1 MQHHTGK
8 YNDLNS
14 TVFTAAGPS
23 HWLLCA
29 VNRDDHGNGILIP
42 IGNPMG
48 MGMGRNAITMYGN
61 GNGPYSHGNKFPS
74 VDAVFSLCNSNVQF
88 II

>member
-1 MQHHTGK
+1 MPTK
-8 YNDLNS
+8 SSLS
-14 TVFTAAGPS
+14 PKFVK
-23 HWLLCA
+23 A
-29 VNRDDHGNGILIP
+29 VQIIDDHLNGISIP

-48 MGMGRNAITMYGN
+48 MEIDGTIGSGNGKEWESPRMGN

-74 VDAVFSLCNSNVQF
+74 VDAVFSLYNSNVLF